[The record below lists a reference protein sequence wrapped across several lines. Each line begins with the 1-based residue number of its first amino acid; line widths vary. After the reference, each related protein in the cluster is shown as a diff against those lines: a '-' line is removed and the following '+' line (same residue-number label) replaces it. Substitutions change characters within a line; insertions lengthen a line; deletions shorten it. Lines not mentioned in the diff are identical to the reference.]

1 MAIIG
6 ASIGADGAVN
16 ACGEG
21 CLGAFSLSP
30 GNYLALSYP
39 DVMSDLPLVFPMF
52 SDTCLPKQYLHGSTY
67 EIIIVAISNSIWKV
81 LILQSMGSSS
91 TKH

>member
-1 MAIIG
+1 MLPSRPLATYLAWTRDRMAIIG

-52 SDTCLPKQYLHGSTY
+52 SDTCLPKQIFTRQH
-67 EIIIVAISNSIWKV
+67 V
-81 LILQSMGSSS
+81 
-91 TKH
+91 